1 MTTRTWVLTAEGRN
15 SHLGLELNCKRCDEQ
30 TALSRAVANLFP
42 GYFALVMATG
52 IISIA
57 CFLLQMRTL
66 SLVLLVIDL
75 VAYVVLGLLLLVR
88 LVFFL
93 PRVTADIKDHVRG
106 PGFFTVVA
114 GTCVLGSALLI
125 VLDRSRPA
133 LVLWLVGISLWV
145 VIMYTFFTAVT
156 VRENKP
162 TIEGGLNGGWL
173 LAVVATQSISVLGT
187 LLVSRVDYREPILF
201 FTLCMFLLGCM
212 LYLPLITLIFYR
224 FTFVNVTMAS
234 LTPPYWINMGAVAIT
249 TLAGARLIIAAPGW
263 SMLSELVPFL
273 KGFTLF
279 FWAAATWWIPLLLA
293 LGFWRHVYKR
303 FPLEY
308 DPQYWGMVF
317 PFGMYTVCTFQLANA
332 LGFSPLLVIPRYFI
346 YLALAG
352 WIATSVGLIGTLIRS
367 RS

>member
-1 MTTRTWVLTAEGRN
+1 MSNSKTNQRNVVL
-15 SHLGLELNCKRCDEQ
+15 
-30 TALSRAVANLFP
+30 RAAADLFP

-57 CFLLQMRTL
+57 CFLLEMKTIA
-66 SLVLLVIDL
+66 LVLLAINV
-75 VAYVVLGLLLLVR
+75 VAYVILWLLLLLR
-88 LVFFL
+88 LLFFFS
-93 PRVTADIKDHVRG
+93 RVKADINDHLRG

-114 GTCVLGSALLI
+114 GTCVLGSELLI
-125 VLDRSRPA
+125 VVDQYRIA
-133 LVLWLVGISLWV
+133 VGLWFVGLLLWA
-145 VIMYTFFTAVT
+145 VIMYTFFAAMT

-162 TIEGGLNGGWL
+162 SIEAGLNGGWL
-173 LAVVATQSISVLGT
+173 LIVVATQSISVLGT
-187 LLVSRVDYREPILF
+187 LLANRFGDYREPVLF
-201 FTLCMFLLGCM
+201 FTLGMFLLGCM

-224 FTFVNVTMAS
+224 FTFVNVTMAA

-263 SMLSELVPFL
+263 PLLNEVVPFL

-279 FWAAATWWIPLLLA
+279 FWAAGTWWIPLLFI

-303 FPLEY
+303 FPIKY

-317 PFGMYTVCTFQLANA
+317 PFGMYTVCTFQLAKAIN
-332 LGFSPLLVIPRYFI
+332 FHPLMVIPRYFI

-352 WIATSVGLIGTLIRS
+352 WIAASIGLISKLTFR
-367 RS
+367 RHPAP

>member
-1 MTTRTWVLTAEGRN
+1 MTEPTQPN
-15 SHLGLELNCKRCDEQ
+15 F
-30 TALSRAVANLFP
+30 LSRAAADLFP

-52 IISIA
+52 IISVA
-57 CFLLQMRTL
+57 CFLLEMKTI
-66 SLVLLVIDL
+66 SFILLVVNVI
-75 VAYVVLGLLLLVR
+75 AYVVLSLLLLIR
-88 LVFFL
+88 LLFFF
-93 PRVTADIKDHVRG
+93 PRIKADINDHVKG

-125 VLDRSRPA
+125 VADRSVAA
-133 LVLWLVGISLWV
+133 LVLWLVGIGLWL

-187 LLVSRVDYREPILF
+187 LLVSRLGDYREPILF
-201 FTLCMFLLGCM
+201 FTLCMYLIGCM

-224 FTFVNVTMAS
+224 FTFVNVTMAA

-249 TLAGARLIIAAPGW
+249 TLAGARLIIAAPAW
-263 SMLSELVPFL
+263 EVLSEVVPFL

-293 LGFWRHVYKR
+293 LGFWRHVYKK
-303 FPLEY
+303 FPLKY

-332 LGFSPLLVIPRYFI
+332 LKFPPLLVIPRYFI

-352 WIATSVGLIGTLIRS
+352 WIAASVGLLSTLFRS
-367 RS
+367 APRVAAKQTTSLLP

>member
-1 MTTRTWVLTAEGRN
+1 MNEATQPGRPN
-15 SHLGLELNCKRCDEQ
+15 
-30 TALSRAVANLFP
+30 ALLRAAADLFP

-57 CFLLQMRTL
+57 CFLLGMQTI
-66 SLVLLVIDL
+66 SLLLLGINV
-75 VAYVVLGLLLLVR
+75 VAYIVLGLLLLLR
-88 LVFFL
+88 LLFFFS
-93 PRVTADIKDHVRG
+93 RVKADINDHVRG

-114 GTCVLGSALLI
+114 GTCVMGSALLI
-125 VLDRSRPA
+125 VVQRYRPA
-133 LVLWLVGISLWV
+133 LLLWFAGISLWV
-145 VIMYTFFTAVT
+145 VIMYAFFTAVT

-162 TIEGGLNGGWL
+162 SIEAGLNGGWL

-187 LLVSRVDYREPILF
+187 LLGNRLADYREPVLF

-212 LYLPLITLIFYR
+212 LYLLLITLIFYR
-224 FTFVNVTMAS
+224 FTFVTVTTAS

-249 TLAGARLIIAAPGW
+249 TLAGARLINAAPEW
-263 SMLSELVPFL
+263 PLLNEITPFL

-279 FWAAATWWIPLLLA
+279 FWAAGTWWIPLLLV

-303 FPLEY
+303 FPLKY

-317 PFGMYTVCTFQLANA
+317 PLGMYTVCTFQLSNA
-332 LGFSPLLVIPRYFI
+332 IDFPPLLVIPRYFV

-352 WIATSVGLIGTLIRS
+352 WIAASLGLFRALIRNVS
-367 RS
+367 R

>member
-1 MTTRTWVLTAEGRN
+1 MNAERQN
-15 SHLGLELNCKRCDEQ
+15 P
-30 TALSRAVANLFP
+30 LSRAAADLFP

-52 IISIA
+52 IISVA
-57 CFLLQMRTL
+57 CFFLGMKLI
-66 SLVLLVIDL
+66 SLVLLIINII
-75 VAYVVLGLLLLVR
+75 AYVILCALLLIR
-88 LVFFL
+88 LLFFFS
-93 PRVTADIKDHVRG
+93 RVEADIKDHVRG

-114 GTCVLGSALLI
+114 GTCVLGSELLI
-125 VLDRSRPA
+125 VVDQYRAA
-133 LVLWLVGISLWV
+133 LVLWFAGIGLWIL
-145 VIMYTFFTAVT
+145 IMYTFFTAMT

-162 TIEGGLNGGWL
+162 SIEGGLNGGWL

-187 LLVSRVDYREPILF
+187 LLVSRLLDYREPILF

-249 TLAGARLIIAAPGW
+249 TLAGARLIIAAPAW
-263 SMLSELVPFL
+263 ALLNEVVPFL

-293 LGFWRHVYKR
+293 LGFWRHVYKK
-303 FPLEY
+303 FPLKY

-332 LGFSPLLVIPRYFI
+332 IGFPQLHVIPRYFI

-352 WIATSVGLIGTLIRS
+352 WIATSLGLLATLVRS
-367 RS
+367 APRVAEELR